1 MEEQET
7 TNVTT
12 RSVGIRYGLILALI
26 SIVFFVIMNVAGLD
40 MQGPVSYLSYVFMI
54 VIFYLAHKYYKENG
68 DSYMSI
74 GQGVGIA
81 FWAGLISSLISS
93 AFMYVYI
100 KFIDSA
106 FVENI
111 KTKQIEKMQEQ
122 GMSDEQIDQ
131 AMQFAGAFMSPEA
144 MAGFGIFGGIIG
156 ALILGVIVSLFTKNS
171 SPDDI

>member
-7 TNVTT
+7 TTVTT

-81 FWAGLISSLISS
+81 FWTGLISSLISS

-106 FVENI
+106 FIENI
-111 KTKQIEKMQEQ
+111 KTAQIEKMQEQ

-144 MAGFGIFGGIIG
+144 MAGFGIVGGIIG

-171 SPDDI
+171 SPEDI

>member
-1 MEEQET
+1 MEEQDVT
-7 TNVTT
+7 TVTT

-26 SIVFFVIMNVAGLD
+26 SVVFFVIMNVAGLD

-81 FWAGLISSLISS
+81 FWTGLISSLISS
-93 AFMYVYI
+93 AFMYFYI

-106 FVENI
+106 FIENI

-144 MAGFGIFGGIIG
+144 MVGFGIFGGIVG

-171 SPDDI
+171 NPDDI